1 MTLRRSFAFLLLIY
15 CLAALF
21 GAGIAQK
28 PSSISIADSDKTFS
42 ERYVF
47 NVWDTDDG
55 LPQVSVNS
63 ILQTRDGYVW
73 LATYG
78 GLARFDGVRFT
89 VFDVGN
95 TEGLKSN
102 RVTDLFED
110 GEGSLWIGTEMG
122 GASRLKDGKFTAYTT
137 RDGLPDDN
145 IGAIIQDQR
154 GDLWM
159 CSGDGLVRR
168 SGEEFTVYTMRD
180 GLPTAIINSVAEDQ
194 TGNIWV
200 GTPDG
205 VTRINT
211 EGKFTAFT
219 TADGLPHKNIQ
230 NVFAARDG
238 KIWIG
243 TYEGLASFDSERFNT
258 FAANN
263 ELSTESIKTL
273 AEDSAGNLLMGTESK
288 GLYRISHDG
297 RAANY
302 TKLDGLSDSEA
313 RAVFEDAEGNLWVGT
328 NTGGLN
334 CLKRGKVVS
343 YTREDGLPA
352 DSVVPITE
360 DATGNLWIGS
370 NCGGLVRFS
379 GGRFT
384 TFTKRNGLPSDCVWS
399 LQADA
404 DGSLWLGTSDAGLT
418 HFQDGKFTTY
428 DSANS
433 GLSHNVVLAL
443 YRDRKGALWIGTGG
457 GLNRYENGVFTVFH
471 ASDGLV
477 HDNVRFIT
485 EGRDGSLLIGTMGG
499 FSRFKDGKFTN
510 YTTADGLAH
519 NFVRAIYEDQDG
531 TLWIGTYGGGLN
543 RFRDNHFTLY
553 NTNVGL
559 FDNIVSRIIEDRR
572 SNLWMSGN
580 RGIFRVSRNEL
591 NEFAGGKR
599 SAVTSV
605 SYGVGDGMANQETN
619 GGGQPAG
626 WQTRD
631 GRIWFPT
638 VKGLVVIDPER
649 LITNERPP
657 PVHIERML
665 YDKTPF
671 DDKGRSELPPGRG
684 DLEISYTG
692 LSFVAPEKVHFRYRL
707 EGSSNEEWVEAGTRR
722 EAFYTNIPPGKYRF
736 RVIAANN
743 EGVWNEE
750 GAILEFSIAPA
761 FYRTNWFY
769 LLCAAAAGCLVWMG
783 YRRHVGQVRGR
794 LALQFEERLS
804 ERTRIAQDLHDTL
817 LQGFLST
824 SMQLH
829 VADSKLPVDSPAKP
843 QIKRVLEIMKQ
854 VIAEGRDAVS
864 GLRSDGQ
871 NSPSLEEAF
880 SRIPQKLNL
889 DEPTTFRAAVEGRPR
904 LLHPIIRD
912 EVYRVGHEAIINAF
926 RHAKAENIEV
936 VVEYSG
942 KHLRLLVSDDGRGI
956 NSKILQS
963 GREGHW
969 GLVGMRERA
978 KKIGARLKVKSRA
991 GAGTEIELIVP
1002 HHIAF
1007 EKDAADES
1015 LKWFSKFR
1023 ARKSKTEHSEME

>member
-1 MTLRRSFAFLLLIY
+1 MTLRRSFAFLFLIY

-21 GAGIAQK
+21 GAGAAQE
-28 PSSISIADSDKTFS
+28 PFSNSTADSDKTFS
-42 ERYVF
+42 ERYIF

-63 ILQTRDGYVW
+63 ILQTRDGYLW

-95 TEGLKSN
+95 TAGLKSN
-102 RVTDLFED
+102 RITDLFED
-110 GEGSLWIGTEMG
+110 REGGLWIGTEMG
-122 GASRLKDGKFTAYTT
+122 GVSLLKNGKFTVYTM

-145 IGAIIQDQR
+145 IGAIMQDRR

-159 CSGDGLVRR
+159 CSGAGLIRR
-168 SGEEFTVYTMRD
+168 SGERFTVYTMRD
-180 GLPTAIINSVAEDQ
+180 GLPTDVINSVAEDRA
-194 TGNIWV
+194 GNIWV

-205 VTRINT
+205 VTRIGT
-211 EGKFTAFT
+211 EGQFTVFT
-219 TADGLPHKNIQ
+219 TADGLPYKNVQ
-230 NVFAARDG
+230 TVFAARDG

-243 TYEGLASFDSERFNT
+243 TYKGAASFDGERFNAFT
-258 FAANN
+258 TIK
-263 ELSTESIKTL
+263 ELSAESIKSL
-273 AEDSAGNLLMGTESK
+273 AEDSLGNLLIGTAEK
-288 GLYRISHDG
+288 GLYRMSRDG
-297 RAANY
+297 RAVNF
-302 TKLDGLSDSEA
+302 TKKDGLSDNEA

-328 NTGGLN
+328 TTGGLN
-334 CLKRGKVVS
+334 RLKLGKVVA

-352 DSVVPITE
+352 DSAVPITE
-360 DATGNLWIGS
+360 DAEGNLWIGS
-370 NCGGLVRFS
+370 NCGGLVRFK

-384 TFTKRNGLPSDCVWS
+384 THTKRDGLPSDCVWS
-399 LQADA
+399 LHADA

-418 HFQDGKFTTY
+418 RFQDGKFTTY

-457 GLNRYENGVFTVFH
+457 GLNRYENGVFTVFRTD
-471 ASDGLV
+471 DGLV

-485 EGRDGSLLIGTMGG
+485 EGQDGSLWIGTMGG
-499 FSRFKDGKFTN
+499 FSRFRDGKFTN
-510 YTTADGLAH
+510 FTTADGLAH

-531 TLWIGTYGGGLN
+531 TLWVGTYGGGLN
-543 RFRDNHFTLY
+543 RFRENRFTLY
-553 NTNVGL
+553 NTTIGL
-559 FDNIVSRIIEDRR
+559 FDNVVSRIIEDRR
-572 SNLWMSGN
+572 GNLWMSGN

-591 NEFAGGKR
+591 NEFAEGKR
-599 SAVTSV
+599 SVVTSV
-605 SYGVGDGMANQETN
+605 SYGVGDGMANHETN

-638 VKGLVVIDPER
+638 VKGPVVIDPER
-649 LITNERPP
+649 IVTNERPP

-665 YDKTPF
+665 YDKTLF
-671 DDKGRSELPPGRG
+671 DDKRSLELPPGRG
-684 DLEISYTG
+684 DLEIGYTG
-692 LSFVAPEKVHFRYRL
+692 LSFVAPEKVRFRYRL

-743 EGVWNEE
+743 EGVWNET
-750 GAILEFSIAPA
+750 GATLEFSIAPA
-761 FYRTNWFY
+761 FYQTNWFY
-769 LLCAAAAGCLVWMG
+769 LLCAAAAGCLVWLG
-783 YRRHVGQVRGR
+783 YRRRVGQVKGR

-829 VADSKLPVDSPAKP
+829 VADSKLPADSAAKP
-843 QIKRVLEIMKQ
+843 QIKRVLETMKQ
-854 VIAEGRDAVS
+854 VIAEGRDAVR

-871 NSPSLEEAF
+871 NSLGLEEAF

-904 LLHPIIRD
+904 ALHPIIRD
-912 EVYRVGHEAIINAF
+912 EVYRVGHEAITNAF

-942 KHLRLLVSDDGRGI
+942 KHLRLFVSDDGRGI

-978 KKIGARLKVKSRA
+978 NKIGARLKIKSRA
-991 GAGTEIELIVP
+991 NAGTEIELIVP

-1007 EKDAADES
+1007 EKDAAGET
-1015 LKWFSKFR
+1015 LKWFSKSP
-1023 ARKSKTEHSEME
+1023 ARKSKADNSETE